1 MPTTCFL
8 GKAWRLSFSTA
19 LLPCPWHPA
28 PLRTFGSK
36 RRVCSTQGSLPFTES
51 ASLLWILLT
60 QRACHSER
68 WFPGAP
74 GSYSSFDSVMAKT
87 VEWVLLSCTWS
98 LKHSWWGYRDQLCS
112 GPDCAPWPVNSPRSM
127 GSMTSILEECTSA
140 FSRLYLQWHSHP
152 QHCLVPTSQSHWRF
166 WLQIRG
172 TLAVTLLGLAVEWM
186 AHAVSLWVLDLQD
199 Q

>member
-1 MPTTCFL
+1 MPTSCFL

-36 RRVCSTQGSLPFTES
+36 RRVCSTQGSLLFTES
-51 ASLLWILLT
+51 ASSLWILLI

-98 LKHSWWGYRDQLCS
+98 LKHSWWGYQRPTMFWTSLCTLTREFSKIHGFYDFHS
-112 GPDCAPWPVNSPRSM
+112 G
-127 GSMTSILEECTSA
+127 GKGILLKCTSA
-140 FSRLYLQWHSHP
+140 FLSLYLQWHSHP
-152 QHCLVPTSQSHWRF
+152 QHCLVPTSQSHWQSDSRQEELLQ
-166 WLQIRG
+166 WLY
-172 TLAVTLLGLAVEWM
+172 W
-186 AHAVSLWVLDLQD
+186 D
-199 Q
+199 

>member
-36 RRVCSTQGSLPFTES
+36 RRVCSTQRSLPFTES

-74 GSYSSFDSVMAKT
+74 GSYGSFDSVMAKT

-112 GPDCAPWPVNSPRSM
+112 GPDCAPWPVNSPWSM

-140 FSRLYLQWHSHP
+140 FSRPHLQWHSHP
-152 QHCLVPTSQSHWRF
+152 QRCLVPRPSPMGGSDSR
-166 WLQIRG
+166 
-172 TLAVTLLGLAVEWM
+172 
-186 AHAVSLWVLDLQD
+186 
-199 Q
+199 